1 VRSSVAYDSR
11 ASFDIIFSSA
21 FPASLVSVFKYHLHT
36 IKHLR
41 HLLPASHIGTQWIAF
56 MAYAA
61 GLVSTWKPKKTN
73 LMTGRR
79 NFGRDI

>member
-1 VRSSVAYDSR
+1 VRSSVAYNST
-11 ASFDIIFSSA
+11 ASFDITFPSA
-21 FPASLVSVFKYHLHT
+21 FPVSIVSVFKHHLHT

-61 GLVSTWKPKKTN
+61 GLVSAWKPKKTN

-79 NFGRDI
+79 HFGRAR